1 MYPNDIYDC
10 KRWLSWNFPALE
22 EKKKLK
28 LYYFRCGE
36 VRISVWRPLRFSERA
51 VRGWGSRPTGWGEQ
65 PEDVEWLYRKHQAQM
80 VESIQ
85 ELEDQLPDDSSISW
99 QVSNFSQR
107 KWTW

>member
-1 MYPNDIYDC
+1 MIYTIV
-10 KRWLSWNFPALE
+10 RGGYRGYFPALE

-28 LYYFRCGE
+28 LYFVCIFGVAKCGYH
-36 VRISVWRPLRFSERA
+36 VWRPLRFSERA

-65 PEDVEWLYRKHQAQM
+65 PEDVEWFYRKHQAQM